1 MTDSNEQQQ
10 EERTTGQLERMST
23 ILTALTQE
31 VERLQRWQ
39 PLTSDL
45 RRQLW
50 QNFAMG
56 IANGLGRAVGATV
69 ILALLV
75 WLMGQLELV
84 PGLGEWVARLIEAIR
99 AAQQG
104 F

>member
-1 MTDSNEQQQ
+1 MPDSKEQQDKQ
-10 EERTTGQLERMST
+10 GVGQLERMST
-23 ILTALTQE
+23 TLTALTQE
-31 VERLQRWQ
+31 VERLQGWQ
-39 PLTSDL
+39 PLTGDL
-45 RRQLW
+45 RRRLW
-50 QNFAMG
+50 QSFVLG
-56 IANGLGRAVGATV
+56 IASGLGRAVGATV

-84 PGLGEWVARLIEAIR
+84 PGLGEWVARLIEAIQ